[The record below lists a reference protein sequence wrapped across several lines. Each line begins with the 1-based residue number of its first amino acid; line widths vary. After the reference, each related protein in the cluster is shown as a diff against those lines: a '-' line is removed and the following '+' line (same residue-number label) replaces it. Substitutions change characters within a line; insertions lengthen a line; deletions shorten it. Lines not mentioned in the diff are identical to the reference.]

1 MSPKTTGR
9 TDPRFVHHLLQS
21 EGAFSRPDESPDAG
35 FYSTDRMVSHLDS
48 TALAT
53 VERLVAGLV
62 TEEAPV
68 ILDLMASWDSHLP
81 ASLRPA
87 RVAGLG
93 MNSSELGANPVLDQ
107 RIIQD
112 LNADPR
118 LPFEDDTFDLVLNV
132 VSVEYLTR
140 PVRVFE
146 EAGRVLKPGGLLMVV
161 FSNRW
166 FPSKVVR
173 VWEEATEE
181 ERIGLVEAFFHSSG
195 QFEEPELFLSMGLP
209 RPAED
214 RFHHLGLPSDPVFAL
229 YAEKRGGPQGR
240 PLRVAPRDPAR
251 MPIDEAAVEARRKRL
266 GEALACPHCGERLN
280 KWEVPDDPCIDWPN
294 DYLYLC
300 FNDACPFLVRGW
312 RFLWEQGFHGASYR
326 YLYNPQTGASTTV
339 PIRGL
344 NDLRPGIVQ
353 EG

>member
-1 MSPKTTGR
+1 MSPKTMGR

-21 EGAFSRPDESPDAG
+21 EDAFSRPDESPDAG

-181 ERIGLVEAFFHSSG
+181 ERIGLVEAFFDSSE

-251 MPIDEAAVEARRKRL
+251 MPIDEAAVEARRRRL